1 MTQPVAEIDPKIVM
15 EEAVGVVKQQ
25 AFQMKRALDQNNVR
39 EGLKFCTNML
49 CELRT
54 GHLSPKQYAHPAESP
69 ETAVMEC
76 RRYYELYMLVTDQM
90 RYLESHF
97 HDLWRGGR
105 PMIELY
111 EMVQHCGNIVPRI
124 YLLITVGSV
133 YIKSKEA
140 PAKEILKDLVEMC
153 RGVQHPIRGLFL
165 RNYLLT
171 QTKSMLPDTG
181 SDYGSNYEDR

>member
-1 MTQPVAEIDPKIVM
+1 
-15 EEAVGVVKQQ
+15 
-25 AFQMKRALDQNNVR
+25 MK
-39 EGLKFCTNML
+39 
-49 CELRT
+49 
-54 GHLSPKQYAHPAESP
+54 
-69 ETAVMEC
+69 EC
-76 RRYYELYMLVTDQM
+76 NTFAMYYELYMLVTDQM

-97 HDLWRGGR
+97 HDLWRSGR
-105 PMIELY
+105 PMIELCVSLANAQPKAVLFICITLVVVLFTWRSFARY

-140 PAKEILKDLVEMC
+140 PAKEILKDLVEMY

-171 QTKSMLPDTG
+171 MSKVTRPAAALLQ
-181 SDYGSNYEDR
+181 